1 MTSRRLVSV
10 IWIHNASSAVL
21 LELLDFKTI
30 EELLNDIQ
38 KPLKQDTTCISGTKA
53 AVKTKLIK
61 ASSFFYASQE
71 WQYFKMMK

>member
-30 EELLNDIQ
+30 EE
-38 KPLKQDTTCISGTKA
+38 PLKQDTTFISGTKA